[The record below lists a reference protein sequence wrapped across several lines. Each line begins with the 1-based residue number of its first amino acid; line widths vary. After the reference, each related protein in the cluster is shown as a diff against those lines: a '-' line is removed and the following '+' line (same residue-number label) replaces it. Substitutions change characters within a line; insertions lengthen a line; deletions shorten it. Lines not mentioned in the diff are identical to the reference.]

1 MFLYARRI
9 VYERKRDRYIMK
21 VTKSTR
27 EILKE
32 KISQEGIHS
41 VLRIGKSNLTAKQR
55 KFCEAVALGDT
66 KVGAYRKAYD
76 TKASKQQ
83 QGHQA
88 HILSTHPKIAA
99 QIEAFALANE
109 AAKYRSAEGLRNLVI
124 DSLTQIVL
132 NPDAKDSV
140 RVAAAKTL
148 GTVVGVDAFVE
159 RKTITHVQDSKAIRD
174 KILGELKTITLNL
187 DDALDVDATA
197 LLAELAGDDDDRA
210 IEHDAI
216 AAAGDPHPTP
226 IPQTQGEDSPPP
238 THTIPPKPSPIF
250 MDSQDG
256 DTTTTEHPPS
266 FFETDTPGGDI
277 ILENE
282 KG

>member
-1 MFLYARRI
+1 
-9 VYERKRDRYIMK
+9 MK
-21 VTKSTR
+21 VTKTTR
-27 EILKE
+27 EALKD
-32 KISQEGIHS
+32 KISHEGIHS
-41 VLRIGKSNLTAKQR
+41 VLRIGKRELTAKQR
-55 KFCEAVALGDT
+55 KFAEAVALGDT

-109 AAKYRSAEGLRNLVI
+109 AAKYRSSEGLRNLVI

-159 RKTITHVQDSKAIRD
+159 RKQITHVQDSKAIRD

-197 LLAELAGDDDDRA
+197 LLAELAGDDDGQVADL
-210 IEHDAI
+210 EMQPETQE
-216 AAAGDPHPTP
+216 PHPTP
-226 IPQTQGEDSPPP
+226 TSQVGDFPEAPATHIIPHEPTQLLS
-238 THTIPPKPSPIF
+238 
-250 MDSQDG
+250 DSQ
-256 DTTTTEHPPS
+256 HPPMPFQS
-266 FFETDTPGGDI
+266 ETPGGDI
-277 ILENE
+277 FLENE

>member
-1 MFLYARRI
+1 
-9 VYERKRDRYIMK
+9 MK
-21 VTKSTR
+21 STKATR

-41 VLRIGKSNLTAKQR
+41 VLRIGKSDLTAKQR

-159 RKTITHVQDSKAIRD
+159 RKQITHVQDSKAIRD

-197 LLAELAGDDDDRA
+197 LLAELAGDDE
-210 IEHDAI
+210 ITDAESQPETQE
-216 AAAGDPHPTP
+216 PHPTP
-226 IPQTQGEDSPPP
+226 TPQIQGEDSPPP
-238 THTIPPKPSPIF
+238 THTIPPKASPLL
-250 MDSQDG
+250 S
-256 DTTTTEHPPS
+256 EHPPS
-266 FFETDTPGGDI
+266 SFRTDTPGGDI
-277 ILENE
+277 FLENE
-282 KG
+282 NG

>member
-1 MFLYARRI
+1 
-9 VYERKRDRYIMK
+9 MK

-27 EILKE
+27 EALKD
-32 KISQEGIHS
+32 KISSEGIHS
-41 VLRIGKSNLTAKQR
+41 VLRIGKSELTAKQR
-55 KFCEAVALGDT
+55 KFAEAVALGDT

-109 AAKYRSAEGLRNLVI
+109 AAKYRSSEGLRNLVI

-159 RKTITHVQDSKAIRD
+159 RKQVTHIQDSKAIRD

-197 LLAELAGDDDDRA
+197 LLAELSGDDDSQVADA
-210 IEHDAI
+210 IE
-216 AAAGDPHPTP
+216 AAGDPHPTP
-226 IPQTQGEDSPPP
+226 TPQTEGEDSPPP
-238 THTIPPKPSPIF
+238 THTIPHEPSPLL
-250 MDSQDG
+250 S
-256 DTTTTEHPPS
+256 EHPPS
-266 FFETDTPGGDI
+266 SFRTDTPGGDI

-282 KG
+282 NG

>member
-1 MFLYARRI
+1 
-9 VYERKRDRYIMK
+9 MK

-27 EILKE
+27 EALKE

-41 VLRIGKSNLTAKQR
+41 VLRIGKSELTAKQR
-55 KFCEAVALGDT
+55 KFAEAVALGDT

-109 AAKYRSAEGLRNLVI
+109 AAKYRSSEGLRNLVI

-159 RKTITHVQDSKAIRD
+159 RKQITHVQDSKAIRD

-197 LLAELAGDDDDRA
+197 LLAELAGDDEPENQDDA
-210 IEHDAI
+210 IE
-216 AAAGDPHPTP
+216 AAGDPHPTP
-226 IPQTQGEDSPPP
+226 TPQTEGEDSPAP
-238 THTIPPKPSPIF
+238 THTIPPKPSPLF
-250 MDSQDG
+250 LDSQDG
-256 DTTTTEHPPS
+256 DTPITEHPPS
-266 FFETDTPGGDI
+266 SFRTDTPRGDI
-277 ILENE
+277 FLENE

>member
-1 MFLYARRI
+1 
-9 VYERKRDRYIMK
+9 MK

-27 EILKE
+27 EALKE
-32 KISQEGIHS
+32 KIGAEGIHS
-41 VLRIGKSNLTAKQR
+41 VLRIGKRELTAKQR
-55 KFCEAVALGDT
+55 KFAEAVALGDT

-109 AAKYRSAEGLRNLVI
+109 AAKYRSSEGLRNLVI

-159 RKTITHVQDSKAIRD
+159 RKQITHVQDSKAIRD

-197 LLAELAGDDDDRA
+197 LLAELAGDDDDRPT
-210 IEHDAI
+210 DAEI
-216 AAAGDPHPTP
+216 QGETGDPHPAPTP
-226 IPQTQGEDSPPP
+226 QSQGEDSPPH

-250 MDSQDG
+250 LDSQDSG
-256 DTTTTEHPPS
+256 IAPTEHPPS
-266 FFETDTPGGDI
+266 SFRTDTPGGDI
-277 ILENE
+277 FLENE
-282 KG
+282 KS

>member
-1 MFLYARRI
+1 
-9 VYERKRDRYIMK
+9 MK
-21 VTKSTR
+21 VTKTTR
-27 EILKE
+27 EALKD

-41 VLRIGKSNLTAKQR
+41 VLRIGKRELTAKQR
-55 KFCEAVALGDT
+55 KFAEAVALGDT

-109 AAKYRSAEGLRNLVI
+109 AAKYRSSEGLRNLVI

-148 GTVVGVDAFVE
+148 GTVVGVDAFRE
-159 RKTITHVQDSKAIRD
+159 TKRIEHIQDSKAIRD

-197 LLAELAGDDDDRA
+197 LLAELAGDDDDRPT
-210 IEHDAI
+210 DAEI
-216 AAAGDPHPTP
+216 QPETGDPHPAPTP
-226 IPQTQGEDSPPP
+226 QSQGEDSPPH

-250 MDSQDG
+250 SDSQDSG
-256 DTTTTEHPPS
+256 IAPTEHPPS
-266 FFETDTPGGDI
+266 SFRTDTPGGDI
-277 ILENE
+277 FLENE
-282 KG
+282 NK

>member
-1 MFLYARRI
+1 
-9 VYERKRDRYIMK
+9 MK
-21 VTKSTR
+21 VTKTTR
-27 EILKE
+27 EELKA
-32 KISQEGIHS
+32 KISSEGIHS

-109 AAKYRSAEGLRNLVI
+109 AAKYRSSESLRNLVI

-159 RKTITHVQDSKAIRD
+159 RKTITHIQDSKAIRD
-174 KILGELKTITLNL
+174 KILGELKTITLNM

-197 LLAELAGDDDDRA
+197 LLAELADDDRP
-210 IEHDAI
+210 I
-216 AAAGDPHPTP
+216 APAGDPHPTP
-226 IPQTQGEDSPPP
+226 TPQTQGEDSPPP
-238 THTIPPKPSPIF
+238 THTIPPKASPIF

-256 DTTTTEHPPS
+256 DSPITEHPPS
-266 FFETDTPGGDI
+266 SFRTDTPGGDI